1 MASSELTHIN
11 ESGHVHMVDV
21 SDKAATVRIARAQA
35 VVRMLPA
42 TLAAINADEIGKGD
56 VLATARIAAI
66 GAAKRCSDLI
76 PLCHPL
82 PLSRVRVDIVPLDDE
97 RLTITVEC
105 KVTGPTG
112 VEMEA
117 LTAASIGGLTIYDM
131 CKAIDRGM
139 SIESVRLLHKSGGAS
154 GDFKRDDANQ
164 GGADSSEQVS

>member
-21 SDKAATVRIARAQA
+21 SEKVPTVRIARAQA
-35 VVRMLPA
+35 LVRMLPA
-42 TLAAINADEIGKGD
+42 TLAAIKADEIGKGD

-82 PLSRVRVDIVPLDDE
+82 PLSRVRVDIEARDE
-97 RLTITVEC
+97 TTLAITVEC

-117 LTAASIGGLTIYDM
+117 LTAASVGGLTIYDM

-139 SIESVRLLHKSGGAS
+139 SIESVCLLHKSGGAS
-154 GDFKRDDANQ
+154 GDFDRTAAKSQAT
-164 GGADSSEQVS
+164 

>member
-1 MASSELTHIN
+1 MPSSDKTRSDLTHIN
-11 ESGHVHMVDV
+11 EAGHVHMVDV
-21 SDKAATVRIARAQA
+21 SDKPPTVRVARAQA
-35 VVRMLPA
+35 LVRMLPA
-42 TLAAINADEIGKGD
+42 TLRAIQADEIGKGD

-82 PLSRVRVDIVPLDDE
+82 PLSRVRVDIDSPDDCT
-97 RLTITVEC
+97 LAITVEC

-117 LTAASIGGLTIYDM
+117 LTAASVAGLTIYDM

-139 SIESVRLLHKSGGAS
+139 SIERVALLHKSGGAS
-154 GDFKRDDANQ
+154 GDFDRVATVGQ
-164 GGADSSEQVS
+164 DS